1 MAQQDWTPIVLTKN
15 KTGDK
20 KPQST
25 MTNQQKALLEE
36 DGDTPKVKYID
47 RELAQEIIKARVA
60 KGLTRKQLANG
71 MAIQECIVADHENAK
86 AVHNGA
92 MINKFKTYLGIGKTP
107 AK

>member
-86 AVHNGA
+86 AVHNGT